1 MRKPRPQTLVWLA
14 SSALASIATEHS
26 RYSAVETGGLLVGYW
41 ANGAEVVITDATGG
55 GPLARHGP
63 KAYVPDAAHD
73 AAETARL
80 YAASGRLHTYLGDW
94 HSHPAASVR
103 LSRRDRQTLGDI
115 ARHENARAPR
125 PLMAVVAGTD
135 EALAVAVWVLR
146 ARRAR
151 HIADV
156 CHVQV
161 FAA

>member
-80 YAASGRLHTYLGDW
+80 YTQRAAACTPTSATGT
-94 HSHPAASVR
+94 PT
-103 LSRRDRQTLGDI
+103 RQ
-115 ARHENARAPR
+115 RAF
-125 PLMAVVAGTD
+125 V
-135 EALAVAVWVLR
+135 
-146 ARRAR
+146 
-151 HIADV
+151 
-156 CHVQV
+156 
-161 FAA
+161 